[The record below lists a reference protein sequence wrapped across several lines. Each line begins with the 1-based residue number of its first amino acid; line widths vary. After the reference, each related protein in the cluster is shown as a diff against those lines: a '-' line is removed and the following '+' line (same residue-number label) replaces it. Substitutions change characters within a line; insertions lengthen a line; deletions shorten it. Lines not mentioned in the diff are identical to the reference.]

1 MNAKQVDKVLEK
13 NIQSLLV
20 DRRDNEGSHKNGSSH
35 NVEVKKKLH
44 ARHDL
49 YFDVNGNSNN
59 DDIDDNNEVDVSYD
73 IDSNNDDKVPGVSKT
88 TFLVFFP
95 THESTKAATP
105 RVSSLTVS

>member
-1 MNAKQVDKVLEK
+1 M
-13 NIQSLLV
+13 
-20 DRRDNEGSHKNGSSH
+20 
-35 NVEVKKKLH
+35 KKKLH

-73 IDSNNDDKVPGVSKT
+73 IDSNNDDNDDNDEVDDNKLPGVSKT
-88 TFLVFFP
+88 TFPVFFP
-95 THESTKAATP
+95 TRESTKAATP